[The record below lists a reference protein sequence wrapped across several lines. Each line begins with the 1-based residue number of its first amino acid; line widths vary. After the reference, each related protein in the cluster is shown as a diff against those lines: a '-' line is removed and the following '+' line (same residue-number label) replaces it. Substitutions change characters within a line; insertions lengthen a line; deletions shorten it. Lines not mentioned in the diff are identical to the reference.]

1 VKKFLVVKL
10 SLELL
15 VLINRCASNK
25 IYRKKII
32 YTSLSLVFFSFL
44 VVTSLPPQP
53 LCTSLIK
60 RERARKKGLAPVIV
74 FCFCNMHIVLQSGA
88 GEPGEDMQS
97 KACERHGL
105 RA

>member
-25 IYRKKII
+25 IYRKKIM
-32 YTSLSLVFFSFL
+32 
-44 VVTSLPPQP
+44 
-53 LCTSLIK
+53 CTSLIK